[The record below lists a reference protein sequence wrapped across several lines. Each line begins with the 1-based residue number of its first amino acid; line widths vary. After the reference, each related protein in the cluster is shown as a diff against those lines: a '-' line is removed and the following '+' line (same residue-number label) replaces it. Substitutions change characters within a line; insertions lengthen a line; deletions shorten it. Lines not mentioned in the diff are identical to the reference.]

1 MPTKREME
9 MRQGAYIAQ
18 MNAQREFVNK
28 HGVRDEETLKRRHL
42 LTRWEEAGKIGV
54 SDVYR
59 KGQTEARDK
68 CVTLIPL
75 NPPGESVQFVE
86 TFNETWPSES
96 LVANVGLAIGVLSDF
111 TGVEQQTAS
120 QRQASATRQRRDEY
134 KKNSLTPPEF
144 WDSK

>member
-28 HGVRDEETLKRRHL
+28 HGVRDVETLKRREL
-42 LTRWEEAGKIGV
+42 LTRWEEAGKINV
-54 SDVYR
+54 TDIYR
-59 KGQTEARDK
+59 HGQAEPRDK
-68 CVTLIPL
+68 CVALIPL
-75 NPPGESVQFVE
+75 KPPGESVQFIE
-86 TFNETWPSES
+86 TFSETWPSES

-111 TGVEQQTAS
+111 TGVEQQTAA
-120 QRQASATRQRRDEY
+120 QRQASETRRRRDEY

-144 WDSK
+144 WDNK